1 MLKNKITSDQDL
13 KRPNTQTQIWFW
25 IKSAPLQLRLTAQF
39 DPDEVFDA
47 QVLQEDPGGGRGFE
61 QEGDVCA
68 QLSVEG
74 GEVEVRRLLVE
85 ERRVPEVLWEA
96 PWKDTGRDLWMQIVQ
111 QTSEALMSL
120 HNGMIN
126 ITWFLWNLIW
136 NNYLFICPGYEEKSC
151 NY

>member
-85 ERRVPEVLWEA
+85 ERRVPEVPWETRA
-96 PWKDTGRDLWMQIVQ
+96 EILWMKSNQRQIGFLLDSPKTNGQ
-111 QTSEALMSL
+111 QQCGSVENVSV
-120 HNGMIN
+120 
-126 ITWFLWNLIW
+126 
-136 NNYLFICPGYEEKSC
+136 
-151 NY
+151 